1 MKVVRKCWGLGD
13 KIIASDVDKGY
24 IADIVI
30 ALNNIYKNE
39 DSAIWFKAESG
50 ANDGTE

>member
-1 MKVVRKCWGLGD
+1 MKGKHLYQKGANSV
-13 KIIASDVDKGY
+13 VDKGY